1 MAREFPDASFLGL
14 DLAPTW
20 NDRVDVPE
28 NAVFELCN
36 VVEGI
41 PCPDETFDVVHCRA
55 LMGGVSGIPTHGKS
69 RLMIDTRLGQLH
81 QGTDPSPQTRRT
93 ALVCRWLN
101 QLARLR
107 QGGRFQHS
115 ASSRTSHGKSSW
127 LLSSP

>member
-55 LMGGVSGIPTHGKS
+55 LMGGVSGVPTHGKP
-69 RLMIDTRLGQLH
+69 RLMIDTRLG
-81 QGTDPSPQTRRT
+81 
-93 ALVCRWLN
+93 
-101 QLARLR
+101 
-107 QGGRFQHS
+107 
-115 ASSRTSHGKSSW
+115 
-127 LLSSP
+127 